1 MNLRKAV
8 IPAAGLGLRFLPA
21 TKTIPKELFP
31 IVDKPI
37 LLYVVK
43 EAVEAGIEDI
53 ILITNRNKRAVET
66 FFDENPPLEEA
77 LGKPGREQLY
87 EMIKEI
93 QNMANIIH
101 IHQEKARGLGH
112 AVYCARPIVGDQ
124 SFALLLG
131 DEVMVSQGK
140 NVTSQIKDIYME
152 TQSSSVAVMEVA
164 PSEVP
169 KYGIVSVE
177 DEQAR
182 PMRVQS
188 VVEKP
193 TIQEAPSRWA
203 LPGRYIFTAS
213 LFNFLEN
220 LSPGKNDEIQLTDGM
235 THLAQNQ
242 GLYAMPFVGQRYDAG
257 SKLGYLQANI
267 EMGLRHPE
275 VGEALR
281 NYLKNL
287 SL

>member
-31 IVDKPI
+31 IVDTPI

-43 EAVEAGIEDI
+43 EAVEAGCEDI
-53 ILITNRNKRAVET
+53 ILITNQNKKSVES
-66 FFDENPPLEEA
+66 FFDDNRQLEEILA
-77 LGKPGREQLY
+77 KPGKEQIY
-87 EMIKEI
+87 QTIKEI
-93 QNMANIIH
+93 RNMANIIPVR
-101 IHQEKARGLGH
+101 QEKARGLGH
-112 AVYCARPIVGDQ
+112 AVHCARPIVGDQ

-131 DEVMVSQGK
+131 DEVMVSRGK
-140 NVTSQIKDIYME
+140 NVTSQIRDLYME
-152 TQSSSVAVMEVA
+152 TLSSSVAVMEVP
-164 PSEVP
+164 PSEVS
-169 KYGIVSVE
+169 KYGIVSLE

-182 PMRVQS
+182 PMRVRS

-193 TIQEAPSRWA
+193 AIREAPSHWA

-213 LFNFLEN
+213 LFDYLEN
-220 LSPGKNDEIQLTDGM
+220 LSPGKNGEIQLTDGM
-235 THLAQNQ
+235 TQLAQNHE
-242 GLYAMPFVGQRYDAG
+242 LYATPFVAQRYDAG

-267 EMGLRHPE
+267 EMGLQHPE

-287 SL
+287 RL